1 MCRKKAKHGVYD
13 ASNGLFL
20 LFVNDEVHL
29 HVDEARHIEMRLSRR
44 ELVAPGIEGGERD
57 VSEGLNN
64 ERQAISRHR
73 CLKSLGCECLNDMRD
88 VCDD

>member
-1 MCRKKAKHGVYD
+1 MGTKGLDSECGKEIRLLLLRCANVCCKEAKHDVYD
-13 ASNGLFL
+13 ASNGLFP

-44 ELVAPGIEGGERD
+44 ELVAPEIEGGECD

-64 ERQAISRHR
+64 ER
-73 CLKSLGCECLNDMRD
+73 
-88 VCDD
+88 